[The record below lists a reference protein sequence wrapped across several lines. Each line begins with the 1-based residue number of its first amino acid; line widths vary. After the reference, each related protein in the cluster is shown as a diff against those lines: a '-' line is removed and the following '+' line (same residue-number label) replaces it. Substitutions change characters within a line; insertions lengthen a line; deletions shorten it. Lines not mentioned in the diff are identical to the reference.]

1 MVHYAF
7 VVKLNIRKMIP
18 YEAMKPNFEYLMKKN
33 QNEYYYINLNIKQT
47 LSMINRD
54 I

>member
-18 YEAMKPNFEYLMKKN
+18 YEAMKPNFEYLIKK
-33 QNEYYYINLNIKQT
+33 IKMNIIT
-47 LSMINRD
+47 SI
-54 I
+54 